1 MSYINRNVAI
11 RLKCY
16 DCNFSSV
23 LFCYNG
29 PTTIIEK
36 SFDFMTFPNYLLF
49 SVRILRK
56 IYFKSVTKEMSAFS
70 YLSFNQ

>member
-1 MSYINRNVAI
+1 MSYVNRNLAI

-29 PTTIIEK
+29 
-36 SFDFMTFPNYLLF
+36 LF
-49 SVRILRK
+49 LQRSLKKVLI
-56 IYFKSVTKEMSAFS
+56 S
-70 YLSFNQ
+70 